1 MGSRQDA
8 RHHSV
13 RRCQKVVVNHD
24 IPFHFIR
31 VTRENKPEAEAQ
43 LLAVVEDSGADL
55 IVLARY
61 MQSKRPVMLAVTHK
75 CLLP

>member
-1 MGSRQDA
+1 M
-8 RHHSV
+8 
-13 RRCQKVVVNHD
+13 VVNHD

-61 MQSKRPVMLAVTHK
+61 MQSKRPVMPLR
-75 CLLP
+75 